1 MYVFGEKPPFLF
13 LKNFLAK
20 TNVAG
25 SPGIIWIEYLLT
37 TPSLRVFTAGDRLA
51 TIPIQDANY
60 ENILRAGQ
68 VRFIAPLLVAKIGS
82 RYLNKGPESS
92 IILTA
97 GIVAEKPIPGWSVV
111 ASYAAGL
118 HGMVRNLA
126 VDLKPVRVNLVSP
139 GPVDTELWKGM
150 GDGAKK
156 NMFKEIEGRVPTGHV
171 GRRKLI

>member
-1 MYVFGEKPPFLF
+1 
-13 LKNFLAK
+13 
-20 TNVAG
+20 
-25 SPGIIWIEYLLT
+25 
-37 TPSLRVFTAGDRLA
+37 LA
-51 TIPIQDANY
+51 TIPIQDATY
-60 ENILRAGQ
+60 ENIVRAGQ

-82 RYLNKGPESS
+82 RYLKQVPESS
-92 IILTA
+92 IIFTA
-97 GIVAEKPIPGWSVV
+97 GVVAEKPMPGWSVV

-139 GPVDTELWKGM
+139 GPVDTELWRGM

-156 NMFKEIEGRVPTGHV
+156 KMFEEIMGRVPTGHV